1 MHTVVLNNHS
11 QYHSGCNAVIDVLHS
26 DLLDNGYDVISSTD
40 RDCDSE
46 LWDSAELVIVNGEGT
61 MHNNSRREP
70 QSLIE
75 LLCVAKESGKKTALI
90 NSVWQNMEIS
100 DRAIDVLKNSYISVR
115 ETLSAEYMTE
125 TTGITPDIH
134 LDLSYYAPLDVLIN
148 SQTLPNPGLL
158 CGKSFPPQQDYRP
171 PDCASVDIFS
181 QGWDTIINKIRHSDW
196 FFTGRHHEL
205 YASCVAG
212 TPVSVMRGNTWKNEG
227 LFATA
232 GVDIPVADRLISH
245 SDIPEFI
252 DKCRERREEYDKLFT
267 WMQNQSPWSSSLLE
281 KL

>member
-1 MHTVVLNNHS
+1 MRTIVLNNHS
-11 QYHSGCNAVIDVLHS
+11 KYHSGCRAVIDVLHN
-26 DLLDNGYDVISSTD
+26 DLNVNGYTVISSTD

-46 LWDSAELVIVNGEGT
+46 LFNSAELVIINGEGT
-61 MHNNSRREP
+61 MHNKLGNRLEP
-70 QSLIE
+70 QSLLE

-90 NSVWQNMEIS
+90 NSVWQHMNIS

-115 ETLSAEYMTE
+115 ECLSAEHMTE
-125 TTGITPDIH
+125 TIGITPDIH
-134 LDLSYYAPLDVLIN
+134 LDLSYYAPIK
-148 SQTLPNPGLL
+148 SETQPHTELL

-171 PDCASVDIFS
+171 PNCASVDIFS
-181 QGWDTIINKIRHSDW
+181 EQWHTLINKIKHSDW

-212 TPVSVMRGNTWKNEG
+212 TPVSVMSSNTWKNEG

-232 GVDIPVADRLISH
+232 GVDIPVAEGNISH
-245 SDIPEFI
+245 ADIPDFI
-252 DKCRERREEYDKLFT
+252 SMCKERRGEYDKLFT
-267 WMQNQSPWSSSLLE
+267 WMKAQTPWSSSLLE